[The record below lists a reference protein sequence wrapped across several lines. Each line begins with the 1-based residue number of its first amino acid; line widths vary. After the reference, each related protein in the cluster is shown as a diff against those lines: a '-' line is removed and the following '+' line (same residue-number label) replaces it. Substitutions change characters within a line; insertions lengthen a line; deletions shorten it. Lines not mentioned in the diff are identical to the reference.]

1 MLLITPPVVTV
12 ITLMYN
18 PTNAINQN
26 QQVITESRK
35 IFLAKAN
42 NSNNTI
48 AADASITT
56 IPSAQSVYIYIS
68 QSMTLPTLVMVYS
81 R

>member
-56 IPSAQSVYIYIS
+56 IPSAQSVYIS